1 MSEIESI
8 GDSIG
13 IDLDEVKRKVSEN
26 IDKLE
31 TRSGALGEYAND
43 IQSAVSDL
51 DIAAQDYERI
61 KSLLDNIDSKVQ
73 AADYQADDAWNTAE
87 AFEIDN

>member
-1 MSEIESI
+1 MSGLESI
-8 GDSIG
+8 GDSVG
-13 IDLDEVKRKVSEN
+13 IDLDQVKRSIADN

-51 DIAAQDYERI
+51 DMAAEDYQKL
-61 KSLLDNIDSKVQ
+61 KSLLDNIDTKVQ
-73 AADYQADDAWNTAE
+73 EADYQADDAWNTAE

>member
-1 MSEIESI
+1 MSGLESI
-8 GDSIG
+8 GDSVG
-13 IDLDEVKRKVSEN
+13 IDLDQVKRGIADN

-43 IQSAVSDL
+43 IQSAVNDL
-51 DIAAQDYERI
+51 DIAAETYQKL
-61 KSLLDNIDSKVQ
+61 KSLLDNIDTKVQ
-73 AADYQADDAWNTAE
+73 EADYRADDAWNTAE